1 MNQTP
6 IPETQHAIQIT
17 GVDQFIINP
26 TKRVDEVGP
35 HQMMLKV
42 EACGICFSDTK
53 LLHAF
58 DGHPRK
64 AEVVSGID
72 LDVLPEIPGYKPGA
86 EAVVPGHEPVGRIVA
101 AGPADA
107 PVSVV
112 VYSDYSC
119 PYCQSWSQDTQ
130 PAVEE
135 YAERGD
141 VRLEWR
147 DVSIL
152 GEESTRAATAAAA
165 AAQQDAYWE
174 YHEALFANMSA
185 RSEDQLIDL
194 ARGLDLD
201 VEQFT
206 DHLTDPN
213 VLSLVQANMQEAQ
226 ALGLQ
231 STPSFIVGG
240 TPVVG
245 AQPTEVFVQLIE
257 QALAE

>member
-1 MNQTP
+1 MPSSRNRILVPALLLLIVAAVVTGLLLGGGTDSNDTG
-6 IPETQHAIQIT
+6 PEQAGSEESGTA
-17 GVDQFIINP
+17 P
-26 TKRVDEVGP
+26 
-35 HQMMLKV
+35 
-42 EACGICFSDTK
+42 
-53 LLHAF
+53 
-58 DGHPRK
+58 
-64 AEVVSGID
+64 AEGQPSPDAPV
-72 LDVLPEIPGYKPGA
+72 PGA
-86 EAVVPGHEPVGRIVA
+86 PEQMPNVEEPPGAAPPQESAEAPDLARRIEGDPMA

-119 PYCQSWSQDTQ
+119 PYCQSWSHDTQ
-130 PAVEE
+130 PTVET
-135 YAERGD
+135 YAQRGE

-147 DVSIL
+147 DVSIR

-165 AAQQDAYWE
+165 AAQQGAYWE
-174 YHEALFANMSA
+174 YHEALFADMSA
-185 RSEDQLIDL
+185 RSEDQLVEL
-194 ARGLDLD
+194 ARDLDLD

-213 VLSLVQANMQEAQ
+213 VLSLVHANMQEAQ

-245 AQPTEVFVQLIE
+245 AQPTDVFVELIE

>member
-1 MNQTP
+1 MPSSRNRIVVP
-6 IPETQHAIQIT
+6 VLLLLIVAAVVT
-17 GVDQFIINP
+17 GLLLGSGTDS
-26 TKRVDEVGP
+26 DDVGP
-35 HQMMLKV
+35 EQAAPEELATETPDAPDQEAPGDEQPPTAEAPQEPV
-42 EACGICFSDTK
+42 EAPD
-53 LLHAF
+53 
-58 DGHPRK
+58 
-64 AEVVSGID
+64 VVR
-72 LDVLPEIPGYKPGA
+72 
-86 EAVVPGHEPVGRIVA
+86 RIEGDPMA

-185 RSEDQLIDL
+185 RSEDQLIEL
-194 ARGLDLD
+194 AWDLDLD

-213 VLSLVQANMQEAQ
+213 VLSLVHANMQEAQ